1 MLDGYT
7 LLIACCALLFIFGG
21 ALGFLW
27 LRDRRA
33 VWLLWWGL
41 PLALNGAASGPHP
54 AVRPDLLLVLVEQL
68 RATNP
73 AYFVTPRQH

>member
-1 MLDGYT
+1 MDFRRRPLSAGAQGRGSVSANPFHVAGNVQGY
-7 LLIACCALLFIFGG
+7 
-21 ALGFLW
+21 
-27 LRDRRA
+27 LRS
-33 VWLLWWGL
+33 LHLQ
-41 PLALNGAASGPHP
+41 LALSGAASGPHP